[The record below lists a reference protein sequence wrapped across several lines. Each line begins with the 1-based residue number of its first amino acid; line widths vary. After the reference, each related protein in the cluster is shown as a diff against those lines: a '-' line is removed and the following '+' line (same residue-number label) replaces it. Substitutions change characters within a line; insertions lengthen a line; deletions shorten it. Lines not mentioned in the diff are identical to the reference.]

1 MVREG
6 YIEKIIY
13 RNDDNGYSVFTVETT
28 EGEEVFVGNMASGN
42 EGMYIIATGEFVH
55 HPQYDIQFKFTEYE
69 IKLPDDAD
77 GIERYLGSGIIK
89 GIGEVTAKRIVQ
101 KFGTDTLRI
110 MEEEPERLAEIKG
123 ISLNKAQKIAVS
135 FSENREF
142 QNVIIFLSQYN
153 ISINLAM
160 KIFNEYGEGVYGII
174 SRNPYQIAEDIP
186 GVGFKTADDIA
197 RKVGIPEDSEFR
209 VRSAVLYVLSQAMSF
224 GHMYLPKEMLIGSV
238 RELLAFYPEQP
249 DDVIVEQL
257 DDLVAEGAA
266 VVEEY
271 TEKYKVRKE
280 ISDDSSYAAD
290 NTVSS
295 SADDEG
301 NESGSYIYKSRTME
315 AVYSSTN
322 YGIEKSSARILAD
335 LMLRHDIPYEE
346 INECIEAIE
355 AKDDLN
361 LAPEQK
367 AAVINA
373 VSSGVAIITGGPG
386 TGKTTIINV
395 IIEYFRNNG
404 MEIKLAAPTGRAAK
418 RITESTGF
426 KAYTVHRMLEFVGEP
441 GADEGR
447 GLKFNHNKANPIEA
461 DAIIVDEA
469 SMLDSMLFRA
479 LLTAISYGTRLILV
493 GDTDQLPPVGAGNV
507 LRDMIDSGHFPVTEL
522 VKIFRQ
528 DEKSMIV
535 QNAHMIKNGEHVVI
549 DNKNRDFFFIP
560 RRTPAEILG
569 EIETLITKNL
579 PDYLG
584 IQPSEIEV
592 LSPMRKYELGVENLN
607 KKLQGTLNPAAKGKA
622 EKAKGDIIFRVG
634 DKVMQIR
641 NNYRLEWDIYNDK
654 GGLDESGIGVFNG
667 DTGVI
672 TSIDDFD
679 EVVTVTFDDRR
690 VVEYPYAMMDELEH
704 AFAVTVHKSQ
714 GSEYPAVIIPLYSGP
729 PRLLSRN
736 LIYTA
741 VTRAKNMVVLVGNLG
756 LINQMIDNAAELAR
770 YTGFRRRLDEVFET
784 LD

>member
-55 HPQYDIQFKFTEYE
+55 HPQYDIQFRFTEYE

-186 GVGFKTADDIA
+186 GVGFRTADDIA

-209 VRSAVLYVLSQAMSF
+209 VRSAILYVLSQAMSY
-224 GHMYLPKEMLIGSV
+224 GHMFLPKEMLIGSV

-249 DDVIVEQL
+249 DDVIIEQL
-257 DDLVAEGAA
+257 EDLVAENAA
-266 VVEEY
+266 IIEEY
-271 TEKYKVRKE
+271 TEKYKIRKE
-280 ISDDSSYAAD
+280 MSDASFSVEEDA
-290 NTVSS
+290 
-295 SADDEG
+295 
-301 NESGSYIYKSRTME
+301 GSYVYENRMCE
-315 AVYSSTN
+315 AVYSSMN
-322 YGIEKSSARILAD
+322 YGVEKSSAKMLAD
-335 LMLRHDIPYEE
+335 LMLRHEIPHEE
-346 INECIEAIE
+346 INEYIDRIEEKQDIY
-355 AKDDLN
+355 

-367 AAVINA
+367 KAVINA

-404 MEIKLAAPTGRAAK
+404 LEIKLSAPTGRAAK

-426 KAYTVHRMLEFVGEP
+426 KAYTIHRMLEFVGEP

-447 GLKFNHNKANPIEA
+447 GLKFNRNKANPIEA

-469 SMLDSMLFRA
+469 SMIDSMLFRA

-535 QNAHMIKNGEHVVI
+535 QNAHMIKNGEHIVI
-549 DNKNRDFFFIP
+549 DNKNSDFFFIP
-560 RRTPAEILG
+560 RRTPSEILG

-584 IQPSEIEV
+584 VQPSEIEV

-607 KKLQGTLNPAAKGKA
+607 RKLQGALNPAEKGKA
-622 EKAKGDIIFRVG
+622 EKTKGDIIFRVG

-672 TSIDDFD
+672 TSIDDFE
-679 EVVTVTFDDRR
+679 EVVTVTFDDKR
-690 VVEYPYAMMDELEH
+690 VVEYPYSMLDELEH

-756 LINQMIDNAAELAR
+756 LINQMIDNASELAR
-770 YTGFRRRLDEVFET
+770 YTGFRRRLDEVFEV

>member
-301 NESGSYIYKSRTME
+301 NESGSYIYESRTME

-322 YGIEKSSARILAD
+322 YGIEKSSARMLAD

-690 VVEYPYAMMDELEH
+690 VVEYPYAMLDELEH

>member
-209 VRSAVLYVLSQAMSF
+209 VRSAVLYVLSQAMSY

-301 NESGSYIYKSRTME
+301 NESGSYIYESRTME

-322 YGIEKSSARILAD
+322 YGIEKSSARMLAD

-690 VVEYPYAMMDELEH
+690 VVEYPYAMLDELEH

>member
-186 GVGFKTADDIA
+186 GVGFRTADDIA

-249 DDVIVEQL
+249 DDVIIEQL

-301 NESGSYIYKSRTME
+301 NESGSYIYESRTME

-322 YGIEKSSARILAD
+322 YGIEKSSARMLAD

-549 DNKNRDFFFIP
+549 DNKNSDFFFIP

-579 PDYLG
+579 PGYLG

-690 VVEYPYAMMDELEH
+690 VVEYPYAMLDELEH

>member
-1 MVREG
+1 M
-6 YIEKIIY
+6 
-13 RNDDNGYSVFTVETT
+13 ETT

-186 GVGFKTADDIA
+186 GIGFRTADDIA

-209 VRSAVLYVLSQAMSF
+209 VRSAVLYVLSQAMSY

-249 DDVIVEQL
+249 DDVIIEQL

-301 NESGSYIYKSRTME
+301 NESGSYIYERRTME

-322 YGIEKSSARILAD
+322 YGIEKSSARMLAD